1 MIAGLVPLVKSYNVL
16 VFYFMGEADP
26 VGYFRPFA
34 LLSTKDG
41 YKVDGSFP
49 APLIYDSPASSANL
63 LIQDEVFHIWDRLLI
78 YGKTACLAPARWWGT
93 RVARALPCHGEATAW
108 TEETEAPEDLANSP
122 GRVGEPSASP

>member
-1 MIAGLVPLVKSYNVL
+1 MFTITWHPAASRRVEPPRTY
-16 VFYFMGEADP
+16 P

-78 YGKTACLAPARWWGT
+78 YGKTACLAP
-93 RVARALPCHGEATAW
+93 GEQ
-108 TEETEAPEDLANSP
+108 TEKRMTD
-122 GRVGEPSASP
+122 ASQQLQEST